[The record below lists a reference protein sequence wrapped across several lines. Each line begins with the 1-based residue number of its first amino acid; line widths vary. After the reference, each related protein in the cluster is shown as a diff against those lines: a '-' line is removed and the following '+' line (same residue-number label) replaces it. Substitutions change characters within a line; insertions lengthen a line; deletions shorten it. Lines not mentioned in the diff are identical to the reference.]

1 MPTSVSSQ
9 CGISCLLQFKLRWF
23 LVWQVILLY
32 PRQLDV
38 MLWDP
43 GSYSPLCKHSSH
55 SGVAHRSRWGWKF
68 SSLFGPLIPPGE
80 TEPLTLT
87 ASLPLGEGGSSAPH
101 WASLMGVGWKDGECQ
116 PALHHL
122 PCSVSGS
129 LVGKAECP
137 WVNSFMSFIF
147 SLVFPIFLSSFA
159 SCLGD
164 LLDFSS
170 PSDELFY
177 FGNHF

>member
-23 LVWQVILLY
+23 LVWQVIWLY
-32 PRQLDV
+32 TRQFDV

-68 SSLFGPLIPPGE
+68 SSLFGPLTPPGE

-87 ASLPLGEGGSSAPH
+87 ASLPSGEGGSSAPH
-101 WASLMGVGWKDGECQ
+101 WASLMGVGMEGWRMPTSSAS
-116 PALHHL
+116 PALL
-122 PCSVSGS
+122 SLRFPGGESWVS
-129 LVGKAECP
+129 LGKFFYVLYFFSCIS
-137 WVNSFMSFIF
+137 NLLILFCFMSGRFTG
-147 SLVFPIFLSSFA
+147 L
-159 SCLGD
+159 
-164 LLDFSS
+164 
-170 PSDELFY
+170 
-177 FGNHF
+177 